1 MNDAIRHLDRRF
13 AALRPLT
20 NSPRPPKGWLRAIR
34 DALGMT
40 TAQLAQRLGVS
51 QPRIVELEQS
61 EASGSVTLN
70 TLQRAAEAL
79 GCRLIY
85 ALVPERPLA
94 ETVRNRADFVAARH
108 TSAVAHS
115 MRLENQEVTGKD
127 VAEDLHRQQVE
138 RLLRRPARLW
148 DENDGPVRSR

>member
-1 MNDAIRHLDRRF
+1 MNDAIRHLDKRF
-13 AALRPLT
+13 AALRPLAGT
-20 NSPRPPKGWLRAIR
+20 SRPPKGWLRAIR
-34 DALGMT
+34 NALGMT
-40 TAQLAQRLGVS
+40 TAQFAQRLGVS

-79 GCRLIY
+79 GCRLVY

-94 ETVRNRADFVAARH
+94 ETVRARADLLAARH
-108 TSAVAHS
+108 TDAVAHS
-115 MRLENQEVTGKD
+115 MRLEDQEVRNKD
-127 VAEDLHRQQVE
+127 LAEDLHRQQVE